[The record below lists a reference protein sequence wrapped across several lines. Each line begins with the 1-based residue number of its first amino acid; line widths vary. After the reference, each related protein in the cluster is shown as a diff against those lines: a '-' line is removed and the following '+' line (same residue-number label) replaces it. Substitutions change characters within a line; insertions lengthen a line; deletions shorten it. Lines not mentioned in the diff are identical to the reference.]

1 MISGRVSGRYAVR
14 SLTLASFSRDRIKD
28 QNASI
33 SGAFGCDHKVVSS
46 LRDGPSQDKNTSVT
60 DQPEEGSPRPDPEE
74 EDAERQRSD
83 QQRVGDHE

>member
-1 MISGRVSGRYAVR
+1 MRSVWVISLFALRP
-14 SLTLASFSRDRIKD
+14 TSFDGDQTKD
-28 QNASI
+28 QKASI